1 MSEEYKEA
9 LYENL
14 IEIRELLYVLEVGL
28 DNDMQ
33 QTKDT
38 TPFASLVKLIRYK
51 IADVS
56 ENLEL

>member
-1 MSEEYKEA
+1 VQK
-9 LYENL
+9 L
-14 IEIRELLYVLEVGL
+14 
-28 DNDMQ
+28 